1 MNIGTY
7 TTALL
12 RSNAVTE
19 VFHRQV
25 PSQKDV
31 MLNKMEIIILVITS
45 IPQLPSSTPRL
56 QTLVP
61 QTLASLILK
70 TSFFFFN
77 SSSIVRIINNC
88 NFHSHLSSSFLVIS
102 L

>member
-12 RSNAVTE
+12 RSNAVTK
-19 VFHRQV
+19 VCHRQA

-45 IPQLPSSTPRL
+45 TPQLPSSTPRL

-70 TSFFFFN
+70 TPLFFFF
-77 SSSIVRIINNC
+77 
-88 NFHSHLSSSFLVIS
+88 
-102 L
+102 